1 MKIKHTL
8 GLISTV
14 LLIAVALPT
23 WAGEGHGHGE
33 GPAAE
38 AGKPSP
44 SVTAVSESFEL
55 VGRLHHDELSILID
69 RASTTEPVLNA
80 SLNVEV
86 DGRSATAPF
95 HADQGDYSLTDPE
108 LLAKL
113 HKVGSKSLVFTLVT
127 GSDSDLLSGELDV
140 HDEALAAS
148 GALRSWKDYA
158 AWTGL
163 MLAGLVVLTFLFR
176 RLQASRKPRLGGAA

>member
-8 GLISTV
+8 GLISAA

-23 WAGEGHGHGE
+23 WAGDGHDHGE

-38 AGKPSP
+38 TGKPLP
-44 SVTAVSESFEL
+44 TVTAVSESFEL

-69 RASTTEPVLNA
+69 RATTTEPVLNA
-80 SLNVEV
+80 SLSVEV
-86 DGRSATAPF
+86 DGRSAIAPF
-95 HADQGDYSLTDPE
+95 HADHGDYSLTDSE
-108 LLAKL
+108 ILAKL
-113 HKVGSKSLVFTLVT
+113 QKAESKSLVFTLVT

-140 HDEALAAS
+140 HDEVLAAT
-148 GALRSWKDYA
+148 GTLHGWKDYA

-163 MLAGLVVLTFLFR
+163 ILAGLAALTVLFR
-176 RLQASRKPRLGGAA
+176 RLQASRKQRLGGAA